1 MSKYSTVIG
10 IDLGDKFNLFHVV
23 SQEDGELLEDGRVK
37 CTEDGMRAFFAQRE
51 PALVAIEAGT
61 HSPWVSRLA
70 EEAGHEVI
78 VANPRKVRA
87 IYDNERKCDKID
99 AEMLAR
105 IARMDPEL
113 LKPVKHRGKKAQADL
128 AVLRTR
134 DAAVAT
140 RTKLIN
146 HIRGTVKSFGARLP
160 HCGADA
166 FHKKTLEAIPDELL
180 PALKPLYLIV
190 EQLTQTINDYERYC
204 DMRIK
209 EEYGEAD
216 VLKTVPGVGTI
227 TGLAYILTLE
237 HPDRFKNSRSVAPFV
252 GFVPRRDQSGDTD
265 RSGRISKTGD
275 AFLRRLLVGSAQYI
289 LGPFAK
295 PSQLRDWG
303 LKLASSGGKY
313 AKRRAVVAVAR
324 KLAIIL
330 HVLWSTGMVWEDYP
344 GNETQDTLAAQVS
357 P

>member
-10 IDLGDKFNLFHVV
+10 IDLGDRYNHYCMMSQQDGAIV
-23 SQEDGELLEDGRVK
+23 SDGRVK
-37 CTEDGMRAFFAQRE
+37 CTEDDMRTFFSGQK

-113 LKPVKHRGKKAQADL
+113 LKPVKHRGKQAQADL

-160 HCGADA
+160 KCGAEA
-166 FHKKTLEAIPDELL
+166 FHKQTLEAIPVELL
-180 PALKPLYLIV
+180 PALKPLYLLV
-190 EQLTQTINDYERYC
+190 EQLTQIINDYEHYC
-204 DMRIK
+204 ERRIE
-209 EEYGEAD
+209 EEYAETD
-216 VLKTVPGVGTI
+216 VLKTAPGVGTI

-289 LGPFAK
+289 LGPFGK

-330 HVLWSTGMVWEDYP
+330 HRLWSTGMVWEDYP
-344 GNETQDTLAAQVS
+344 GNKTEDTLAAQVS